1 MSKSKVSVVEASKM
15 AGVSRAT
22 FYRHITE
29 KKISTAQDD
38 KGNTVI
44 DTSELVRVYGNKLR
58 TLEEIEKEEI
68 DQLDEIETT
77 QDSSAAL
84 KVQVDMLRE
93 RLKDFNE
100 ERERERNQLSSQ
112 IEDLKAQLERSEEQR
127 MKSEEQK
134 NKLTMML
141 TDQRS
146 EADKL
151 AAKEEEHKKK
161 FTDLETTIK
170 TLADTQNKLI
180 ENSAKRKG
188 FFAKLFG

>member
-1 MSKSKVSVVEASKM
+1 MSKAKVSVVEASKM

-44 DTSELVRVYGNKLR
+44 DISELLRVYGNKLR

-68 DQLDEIETT
+68 EQLDEVETGGDT
-77 QDSSAAL
+77 SPAL
-84 KVQVDMLRE
+84 KIQVDMLRE

-100 ERERERNQLSSQ
+100 ERERERTQLSDQ
-112 IEDLKAQLERSEEQR
+112 ITALKAQLDRAEEQR
-127 MKSEEQK
+127 IKSEEQK
-134 NKLTMML
+134 NKLTLMI
-141 TDQRS
+141 TDQSSNS
-146 EADKL
+146 EKL
-151 AAKEEEHKKK
+151 VAKEAEQNKK
-161 FTDLETTIK
+161 FSELETTVK
-170 TLADTQNKLI
+170 TLIETQTKLI
-180 ENSAKRKG
+180 EEKNQKQG

>member
-1 MSKSKVSVVEASKM
+1 M

-44 DTSELVRVYGNKLR
+44 DTSELIRVYGNKLR

-77 QDSSAAL
+77 QDSSPAL
-84 KVQVDMLRE
+84 KIQVDMLKE

-112 IEDLKAQLERSEEQR
+112 IEDLKAQLERAEEQR
-127 MKSEEQK
+127 IKSEEQK

-151 AAKEEEHKKK
+151 AAKEAEHKKK
-161 FTDLETTIK
+161 FADLETTIK
-170 TLADTQNKLI
+170 DLATTQNKLI
-180 ENSAKRKG
+180 EDSSKKKG
-188 FFAKLFG
+188 FFIKLFG

>member
-77 QDSSAAL
+77 QDNSPAL
-84 KVQVDMLRE
+84 KIQVDMLKE
-93 RLKDFNE
+93 RLKDLNE

-112 IEDLKAQLERSEEQR
+112 IETLKAQLERAEEQR
-127 MKSEEQK
+127 IKSEEQK

-151 AAKEEEHKKK
+151 AAKEENHNKKLA
-161 FTDLETTIK
+161 DLEATIK
-170 TLADTQNKLI
+170 NLAETQNKLV
-180 ENSAKRKG
+180 EDTSKKKG
-188 FFAKLFG
+188 FFAKLFN